1 MGRTR
6 NPTRTVT
13 FTVSTTPTVRGY
25 LEALVERGLYG
36 KNVAEAAERLLSEK
50 LREIEGMQDYA
61 NTFSDV
67 RNRIKKTEE
76 KTD

>member
-13 FTVSTTPTVRGY
+13 FTVSTTPTVRAY

-36 KNVAEAAERLLSEK
+36 KNVAEAAERLIAEK
-50 LREIEGMQDYA
+50 LRELEGIPDYA
-61 NTFSDV
+61 GMLSEV
-67 RNRIKKTEE
+67 RKKLTERGNGN
-76 KTD
+76 